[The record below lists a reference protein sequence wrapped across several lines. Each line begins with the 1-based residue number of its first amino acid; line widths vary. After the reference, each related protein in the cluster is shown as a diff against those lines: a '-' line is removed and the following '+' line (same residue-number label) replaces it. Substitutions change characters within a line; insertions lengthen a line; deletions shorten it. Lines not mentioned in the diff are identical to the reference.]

1 MVASPRLPAY
11 SISRAQMNRR
21 PNEYLRRRRR
31 RRCSPR
37 STWFVRVPIRR
48 WREIFCPICLVTEW
62 TAAGRARQSKV
73 FFLTFFLS
81 FFLSSL
87 LRPFSFH
94 FCCFQLWLQQNNQP
108 YDPIESNHIHLF
120 FLTYFLTFPFFFLFS
135 LFFRDS
141 GWTIREPIK

>member
-21 PNEYLRRRRR
+21 PNEYLRRRRRRRRR

-81 FFLSSL
+81 FFLSFVSFATVFFPFLLFPIVVATKQSTVWSNRIQPHPSL
-87 LRPFSFH
+87 LSY
-94 FCCFQLWLQQNNQP
+94 LLS
-108 YDPIESNHIHLF
+108 Y
-120 FLTYFLTFPFFFLFS
+120 FPFFFSS
-135 LFFRDS
+135 LFFL
-141 GWTIREPIK
+141 GIPVEQ